1 MAKKIQA
8 ESLFTIP
15 EKKKKTWL
23 SHSGIE
29 GMNRCK
35 KCFYLQYKYKIY
47 HPEGIQ
53 SRLANRFDA
62 ILKSYFDIF
71 RQKGTL
77 PPFVA
82 DTLEGKLQNP
92 FIETYFHTVDSEY
105 GFLGKLDECLVLDGK
120 YIPVDFKTSS
130 SDPREKDILNAYQ
143 NQIDAY
149 AFLLQQNKKEPA
161 GYGFLIF
168 FYPDLATEIKSG
180 FPMINHIV
188 RVEAHP
194 ENVSGRIE
202 QAIKVLQGLMPE
214 PNSDCPFCSWFGKV
228 KEYYV

>member
-1 MAKKIQA
+1 MKKIQN

-23 SHSGIE
+23 SHSGVE

-35 KCFYLQYKYKIY
+35 RCFYLQYNYKIY

-53 SRLANRFDA
+53 SRLANRFDTV
-62 ILKSYFDIF
+62 LKSYFDIF
-71 RQKGTL
+71 RKKGTL

-92 FIETYFHTVDSEY
+92 FKETYFHTVNEQY
-105 GFLGKLDECLVLDGK
+105 GFYGKLDECLVLKEK

-149 AFLLQQNKKEPA
+149 AFLLQQNRKEPA

-168 FYPDLATEIKSG
+168 FYPDLATEIKNG

-188 RVEAHP
+188 RLDAHP
-194 ENVSGRIE
+194 ELVNDRIKKAVE
-202 QAIKVLQGLMPE
+202 VLQGPLPE
-214 PNSDCPFCSWFGKV
+214 PNEDCAFCSWFNKV
-228 KEYYV
+228 KTYYV

>member
-1 MAKKIQA
+1 MKKVQK
-8 ESLFTIP
+8 ESLFALP

-35 KCFYLQYKYKIY
+35 RCFYLQYNYKIY

-62 ILKSYFDIF
+62 VLKSYFDIF
-71 RQKGTL
+71 RKKGTL
-77 PPFVA
+77 PPFVEN
-82 DTLEGKLQNP
+82 TFQGKLQNP
-92 FIETYFHTVDSEY
+92 FKETYFHTVNEHY
-105 GFLGKLDECLVLDGK
+105 GFYGKLDECLVLDGK

-130 SDPREKDILNAYQ
+130 SDPREKDVLSAYQ

-149 AFLLQQNKKEPA
+149 AFLLKQNRLEPA
-161 GYGFLIF
+161 GYGYLLF
-168 FYPDLATEIKSG
+168 FYPDLTTEIKHG

-188 RVEAHP
+188 RLDAHP
-194 ENVSGRIE
+194 ELVSDRI
-202 QAIKVLQGLMPE
+202 QKAIEVLQGPMPE
-214 PNSDCPFCSWFGKV
+214 ADNNCPFCSWFQTV
-228 KEYYV
+228 KQYYA

>member
-1 MAKKIQA
+1 MKKIQK
-8 ESLFTIP
+8 ESLFVIP
-15 EKKKKTWL
+15 EKKKKIWL

-35 KCFYLQYKYKIY
+35 RCFYLQYNNKIY

-53 SRLANRFDA
+53 SRLANRFDTV
-62 ILKSYFDIF
+62 LKSYFDIF
-71 RQKGTL
+71 RKKGTL

-82 DTLEGKLQNP
+82 DTLKGKLQDP
-92 FIETYFHTVDSEY
+92 FKETYFYAVNEQY
-105 GFLGKLDECLVLDGK
+105 GFYGKLDECMVLDDK
-120 YIPVDFKTSS
+120 YIPIDFKTSS
-130 SDPREKDILNAYQ
+130 SDPREKDILSAYQ

-168 FYPDLATEIKSG
+168 FYPDLATEIKNG

-188 RVEAHP
+188 RLDSHP
-194 ENVSGRIE
+194 DQVRDRI
-202 QAIKVLQGLMPE
+202 QKAIDILQGPLPE
-214 PNSDCPFCSWFGKV
+214 PNEECPFCLWFQKV
-228 KEYYV
+228 KKYYV